1 VAKSES
7 GWWDEAEWLAF
18 CRGVE
23 AEPADDTVR
32 LVAADWLDERN
43 DPLAACRAALIRE
56 QIARTAEGAKP
67 YWMWTRGPFHWRQTV
82 KSEVLLEQMML
93 LLPTGHPML
102 ACSMLEMERGFVRT
116 AAWHPWTFS
125 TENAAPVMKAEP
137 VLRAEITVIR
147 PFIDETDGGA
157 SWGESGPEDD
167 AGWLPEDGRIRILSG
182 FLPDDP
188 DPDLNTAGGRMTRAM
203 EIVRRGESLH
213 RTIYVQNPG
222 LLPGPV
228 WDHLPRERGDTV
240 NGWRHFAPAVQAAY
254 KATWRCAR
262 AWAGMPYKTRKLPL
276 AVEAWRMDALRNV
289 ADLYRDG
296 AVEHPMFQE

>member
-1 VAKSES
+1 M
-7 GWWDEAEWLAF
+7 EAGDFVYLHTHSHF
-18 CRGVE
+18 
-23 AEPADDTVR
+23 
-32 LVAADWLDERN
+32 
-43 DPLAACRAALIRE
+43 
-56 QIARTAEGAKP
+56 
-67 YWMWTRGPFHWRQTV
+67 
-82 KSEVLLEQMML
+82 SLLEA
-93 LLPTGHPML
+93 LPKPKALVKRAKELGMKAL
-102 ACSMLEMERGFVRT
+102 AMTDNGSMYGAVDFFKACKEAEMERGFVRT